1 MSVTILYDRVLIK
14 KLEVEEKTVGGIVL
28 TGSATDPVFEGEVVK
43 VGEGKLTKEKVL
55 IPLTVKVGD
64 KVIYDPNAAID
75 VTIDGEKFL
84 VLREENIFAV
94 KE

>member
-1 MSVTILYDRVLIK
+1 MSITILYDRVLIK
-14 KLEVEEKTVGGIVL
+14 KTEVEEKTVGGIVL

-43 VGEGKLTKEKVL
+43 VGEGRLTKEKVL

-64 KVIYDPNAAID
+64 TVIYDPAAAID
-75 VTIDGEKFL
+75 VTVEGEKFL

-94 KE
+94 KD

>member
-1 MSVTILYDRVLIK
+1 MSITILYDRVLIK
-14 KLEVEEKTVGGIVL
+14 KIAVEEKTVGGIVL

-43 VGEGKLTKEKVL
+43 VGEGRLTKANVL

-64 KVIYDPNAAID
+64 IVVYDPAAAID
-75 VTIDGEKFL
+75 ITVDGEKFL
-84 VLREENIFAV
+84 VIREENIFAV

>member
-1 MSVTILYDRVLIK
+1 MSITILYDRVLIK
-14 KLEVEEKTVGGIVL
+14 KNEIEEKTVGGIVL
-28 TGSATDPVFEGEVVK
+28 TGSIDPVFEGEVVK
-43 VGEGKLTKEKVL
+43 VGEGRLTKANVL

-64 KVIYDPNAAID
+64 TVVYDPAAAID
-75 VTIDGEKFL
+75 ITVDGQKFL

>member
-1 MSVTILYDRVLIK
+1 MSLTILYDRVLIK
-14 KLEVEEKTVGGIVL
+14 KIEVEEKTVGGIVL
-28 TGSATDPVFEGEVVK
+28 TGSATDPVYEGEVVK
-43 VGEGKLTKEKVL
+43 VGEGKLTKANVL

-64 KVIYDPNAAID
+64 VVVYDPSAAID
-75 VTIDGEKFL
+75 VTVDGEKFL

>member
-1 MSVTILYDRVLIK
+1 MSITILYDRVLIK
-14 KLEVEEKTVGGIVL
+14 KTEVEEKTVGGIVL

-43 VGEGKLTKEKVL
+43 VGEGRLTKEKVL

-64 KVIYDPNAAID
+64 TVIYDPAAAID
-75 VTIDGEKFL
+75 VTVDGEKFL

-94 KE
+94 KD